1 MIREHLNPDILAPP
15 PGYSQVVKVTDG
27 TTIYLAGQVA
37 WDRDRNIVGENDFE
51 AQTRQVFHNVAEALA
66 AVGAGF
72 GDLVKIGI
80 YVVDHD
86 MEKMAIVRRVRD
98 EIMDGITPPASTL
111 LGVEALAVPGL
122 MIEIDAIAVVNT

>member
-1 MIREHLNPDILAPP
+1 MIREHLNPDTLAPP

-37 WDRDRNIVGENDFE
+37 WDRDRDIVGENDFE

-66 AVGAGF
+66 AVGAGL

>member
-1 MIREHLNPDILAPP
+1 MIREHLNPDTLAPP

-37 WDRDRNIVGENDFE
+37 WDRDRDIVGENDFE

>member
-1 MIREHLNPDILAPP
+1 MIREHLNPDTLAPP